1 MLPRE
6 ERQQIDWWRSTI
18 NGVVH
23 RRLTNGGEGEMLN
36 SIQSIRR
43 EEDAFVKRLH
53 STINKYGMK
62 LDVAAQLER

>member
-23 RRLTNGGEGEMLN
+23 RRLTNGSGAKMLN
-36 SIQSIRR
+36 SLELNRYAQN
-43 EEDAFVKRLH
+43 EHDAFVKRLH
-53 STINKYGMK
+53 DQQICDET
-62 LDVAAQLER
+62 